1 MNEATL
7 AHCLSKLGFC
17 CVREGRVDEGYE
29 YLNEAIEL
37 RTKREKKSDE
47 TKDKVMLGACYND
60 IAGWEEWYISYS
72 PIFYFHGRT
81 LSSEDTL
88 QSVMLAFSPI
98 YYKQV

>member
-17 CVREGRVDEGYE
+17 CVREGRVDEEYE

-60 IAGWEEWYISYS
+60 IAGWEKMVHFLLSYILFSWK
-72 PIFYFHGRT
+72 
-81 LSSEDTL
+81 DTL
-88 QSVMLAFSPI
+88 Q
-98 YYKQV
+98 